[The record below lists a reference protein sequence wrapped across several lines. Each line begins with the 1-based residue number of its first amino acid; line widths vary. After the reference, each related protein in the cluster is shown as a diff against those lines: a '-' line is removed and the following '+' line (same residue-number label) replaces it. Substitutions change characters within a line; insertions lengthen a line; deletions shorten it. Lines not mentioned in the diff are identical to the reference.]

1 MKSKITQSLLVLAV
15 GGLLIG
21 SALAQSSTSAP
32 PTQQSSPP
40 QAAPPPTSGTAGHG
54 GPGVYDPGHPRVNEM
69 DGRMERSQDAIKN
82 GVRQGTLTDQQARQL
97 ERNEQRIRNQEQK
110 DMAANGGHLTQAQQ
124 NQLNRTQNL
133 QNHKIRTDKGG
144 K

>member
-1 MKSKITQSLLVLAV
+1 MKKMMNVVLMLAV
-15 GGLLIG
+15 AGLLLG
-21 SALAQSSTSAP
+21 TAMAQTSTAAP
-32 PTQQSSPP
+32 PTQQSAPP
-40 QAAPPPTSGTAGHG
+40 QAAPPAGGTAGHG

-82 GVRQGTLTDQQARQL
+82 GVRQGTLTHAQARNL
-97 ERNEQRIRNQEQK
+97 ERGEQRIKNQEQK

-124 NQLNRTQNL
+124 NQLNRAQNL
-133 QNHKIRTDKGG
+133 ENHKIRTAKGG